1 MRPRGEL
8 SQALVKAATQGP
20 GAVRTLAARA
30 QVGYS
35 AARYTASRMVDRGE
49 LVVLE
54 AGRPA
59 LLGVPTAVPQ
69 APVGEAMGDHLE
81 ALHRAFFVFV
91 DLSDLDELKP

>member
-8 SQALVKAATQGP
+8 SQALVKAASQGP
-20 GAVRTLAARA
+20 GPVRTLAERA

-59 LLGVPTAVPQ
+59 LLGVPTALAV
-69 APVGEAMGDHLE
+69 APAGDELGDHLD
-81 ALHRAFFVFV
+81 ALHRAFFVFA
-91 DLSDLDELKP
+91 DCYNDPAR

>member
-8 SQALVKAATQGP
+8 SQALVKAAASGP
-20 GAVRTLAARA
+20 APVRALAERA

-59 LLGVPTAVPQ
+59 LLGVPS
-69 APVGEAMGDHLE
+69 APPVAPAGDEMGDHLD
-81 ALHRAFFVFV
+81 ALHRAFFVFA
-91 DLSDLDELKP
+91 DCYTDEPVR

>member
-8 SQALVKAATQGP
+8 SQALVKAAAQGP
-20 GAVRTLAARA
+20 GPVRALAERA

-59 LLGVPTAVPQ
+59 LLGVPSAAPQ
-69 APVGEAMGDHLE
+69 APAGEQLANHLD

-91 DLSDLDELKP
+91 DLDDLTG

>member
-8 SQALVKAATQGP
+8 SQALVKAAAQGP
-20 GAVRTLAARA
+20 GPVRALAARA

-54 AGRPA
+54 PGRPA
-59 LLGVPTAVPQ
+59 LLGVPSAVPQ
-69 APVGEAMGDHLE
+69 TPAGDELADHLN
-81 ALHRAFFVFV
+81 ALHSAFFVFV
-91 DLSDLDELKP
+91 ELDDPKG

>member
-8 SQALVKAATQGP
+8 SQALVKAAAQGP
-20 GAVRTLAARA
+20 GPVRALAERA
-30 QVGYS
+30 QVGYG

-59 LLGVPTAVPQ
+59 LLGVPSALPEVQFAPQ
-69 APVGEAMGDHLE
+69 ESADHYVQLLE
-81 ALHRAFFVFV
+81 LFFWGR
-91 DLSDLDELKP
+91 PA